1 MDHDFHEMAQGVRFT
16 ISEVARREVLGCLL
30 ELNHARYEEEVKMG
44 LHSKKAKAKGKK
56 AGVVSGR
63 QGSLP
68 GLEDD
73 RPRQLGLFGE
83 E

>member
-1 MDHDFHEMAQGVRFT
+1 MIEFDFHETTQGLRFN
-16 ISEVARREVLGCLL
+16 ISASARRGVLGWLL
-30 ELNHARYEEEVKMG
+30 VLNHQRYEEEVRLG
-44 LHSKKAKAKGKK
+44 LHSKGKK
-56 AGVVSGR
+56 RGSGGAGG

-73 RPRQLGLFGE
+73 RPKQLGLFGE